1 MLPYRVAHT
10 FSVPSSRQ
18 HSPSVSPFSRS
29 CLSYRYVPRFPAQLP
44 VVYHTHSR
52 HLTAGSFSACTVHAV
67 LVHTKTSSDWWK
79 SFSFLDIL
87 QKYYNKLLDVCFKH
101 PYYTVITGL
110 AFIVVGI
117 ILMGKLPQNLMPT
130 ADRNQFAVEI
140 YLPTGTAI
148 EKRQP

>member
-1 MLPYRVAHT
+1 MQFWFIRKPLQT
-10 FSVPSSRQ
+10 
-18 HSPSVSPFSRS
+18 
-29 CLSYRYVPRFPAQLP
+29 
-44 VVYHTHSR
+44 
-52 HLTAGSFSACTVHAV
+52 GG
-67 LVHTKTSSDWWK
+67 KG
-79 SFSFLDIL
+79 FSFLDIL

-110 AFIVVGI
+110 TFIVVGI